1 VAAVEQLTDLLV
13 TIGRKTHGINVYTL
27 QQGDA
32 ESVEVPGRVAKR
44 LQRWAKAN
52 GVRLHMLIADRRQVV
67 PRVTYRY
74 RRGIASIADV
84 DRLPEVSQAELRD
97 RL

>member
-1 VAAVEQLTDLLV
+1 MEQLTDLLL

-32 ESVEVPGRVAKR
+32 EAVDVPTRVAKR

-52 GVRLHMLIADRRQVV
+52 GVRLHMVIADRRQVV

-74 RRGIASIADV
+74 RRGIASVVDV
-84 DRLPEVSQAELRD
+84 DRLPEVSQASLREH
-97 RL
+97 L

>member
-1 VAAVEQLTDLLV
+1 MEQLTDLLL
-13 TIGRKTHGINVYTL
+13 TLGRKTHGINVYTL

-32 ESVEVPGRVAKR
+32 EAIDVPARVAKR

-52 GVRLHMLIADRRQVV
+52 DVRLHMVIADRRQVV

-74 RRGIASIADV
+74 RRGIASVADV
-84 DRLPEVSQAELRD
+84 DRLPEVTQASLRD